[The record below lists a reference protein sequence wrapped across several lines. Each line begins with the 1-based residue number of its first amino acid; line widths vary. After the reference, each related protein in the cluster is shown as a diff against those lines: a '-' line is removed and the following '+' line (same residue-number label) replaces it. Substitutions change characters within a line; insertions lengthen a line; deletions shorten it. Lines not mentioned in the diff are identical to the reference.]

1 MKIEYKLIDNEE
13 DVPLKVE
20 YNDELMPIIT
30 INLHYKIWLS
40 LMRTVIPG
48 ISESLRDKLS
58 EICDSYLK
66 EMIVRYFKLLS
77 PIY

>member
-58 EICDSYLK
+58 EICDSYL
-66 EMIVRYFKLLS
+66 EE
-77 PIY
+77 

>member
-66 EMIVRYFKLLS
+66 EMIYLEE
-77 PIY
+77 